1 MRIKNV
7 SETDVSLEM
16 TVSDTRTV
24 IGTLY
29 YRQFFILQL
38 LTFSYYVLLTLR
50 DIISFEPDFGH
61 WLVATDLVVV
71 VAIIL
76 LSWLE
81 RIGVVHVRNVFL
93 TPIPIAAF
101 MMINIHVHVLLLD
114 DMYML
119 LRGILVIMAFGIV
132 SFLPWIFWLLV
143 SSMTLTYA
151 AMAWVQFP
159 EQAAALLALG
169 GGAFMVSYGGF
180 AFRDNSIREQIRL
193 NKVNLER
200 AKAMEQLAR
209 AKEDFLANMSH
220 ELRTPLTGLM
230 GMVDLL
236 EEAPLRPSDKRHL
249 TTARASAETLRVIID
264 DVLDFTK
271 LDAGKLKLS
280 ARPFSLHRLVAE
292 VTEMMAVSAGNKN
305 IALIAKFDDEDFPVL
320 FGDDARIRQIL
331 FNLVG
336 NAIKF
341 TDRGQ
346 ILVSVKNVGQT
357 DDTVSVRLSV
367 EDTGM
372 GIRPDDLNRLFDRFE
387 QVDSSSTRGRSG
399 TGLGLAISQ
408 QLASLMD
415 AHIDVK
421 SELGKG
427 SVFSLHV
434 TLPVSDEPPAN
445 TEANQTPKS
454 EILIEEAFKIPARL
468 LLAEDNPV
476 NQMLLRKFL
485 ARGNWDVSVVSDG
498 GEALSAASEQKFD
511 LILLDIQMPVM
522 TGEKVA
528 ETIKSGGGPNVD
540 TPMVAITANCM
551 PEDLDRYRS
560 VGFSAHIAKPID
572 QRLFYET
579 IASSLSGTD

>member
-1 MRIKNV
+1 MRPGQSSDINALPG
-7 SETDVSLEM
+7 SQA
-16 TVSDTRTV
+16 SDTRIV

-50 DIISFEPDFGH
+50 DIISFEPGVGL
-61 WLVATDLVVV
+61 WLVVIDLTVVL
-71 VAIIL
+71 AIGL

-81 RIGVVHVRNVFL
+81 RVGVVHVRNVFL

-101 MMINIHVHVLLLD
+101 MMINIHMHVILLD

-151 AMAWVQFP
+151 AMALFQFP
-159 EQAAALLALG
+159 EQAGALLALG

-193 NKVNLER
+193 NEVNVER
-200 AKAMEQLAR
+200 ARAMERLAR

-236 EEAPLRPSDKRHL
+236 EQAPLRAEDKRHL
-249 TTARASAETLRVIID
+249 TTARASAETLRVIIN

-271 LDAGKLKLS
+271 LDAGKLKLNIR
-280 ARPFSLHRLVAE
+280 AFSLHRLVAE
-292 VTEMMAVSAGNKN
+292 VTEMMAVGASDKQ
-305 IALIAKFDDEDFPVL
+305 IVLIAKFDDEDLPIVE
-320 FGDDARIRQIL
+320 GDDARIRQIL
-331 FNLVG
+331 FNLIG
-336 NAIKF
+336 NAVKF
-341 TDRGQ
+341 TDHGQ
-346 ILVSVKNVGQT
+346 ILVVVRKVGLT
-357 DDTVSVRLSV
+357 GGEITVELSV

-372 GIRPDDLNRLFDRFE
+372 GIDPEDLDRLFDRFE
-387 QVDSSSTRGRSG
+387 QVDSSSTRERSG
-399 TGLGLAISQ
+399 TGLGLSISQ

-415 AHIDVK
+415 AHIDVR
-421 SELGKG
+421 SEVGKG
-427 SVFSLHV
+427 SKFSFKV
-434 TLPVSDEPPAN
+434 TLPVSDEAPSAQNFEQQALSEATIESALERPA
-445 TEANQTPKS
+445 K
-454 EILIEEAFKIPARL
+454 L

-485 ARGNWDVSVVSDG
+485 SRGNWDVSITSDG
-498 GEALSAASEQKFD
+498 GEALSAAAEQKYD

-528 ETIKSGGGPNVD
+528 ENIRTGDGPNVD

-551 PEDLDRYRS
+551 PEDLDRYRAA
-560 VGFSAHIAKPID
+560 GFAAHIAKPID

-579 IASSLSGTD
+579 IAANLSGTD